1 MNDNIKG
8 FTNNNDST
16 IIISGPCSAETE
28 SQLLL
33 TAQQLKER
41 ITINYFRAGIWKPRT
56 KPGMFE
62 GVGQIGLSWLQRV
75 KKEIGLKSIVE
86 VANPQ
91 HVEQILKH
99 GIDAC
104 WIGARTSVS
113 PFAVQEIAES
123 LKGVNIPV
131 FIKNP
136 VNPDL
141 ELWSGALER
150 FIKSEISEI
159 RLIHRGFSSSVF
171 SEFRNPPMWQLAIE
185 MKRRFPHIPLLC
197 DPSHICGNRNF
208 LKEIAQK
215 SIDLDYDGLMLESHV
230 DPDNAWSDAKQQIT
244 PSELASLLNSLIW
257 RKASAEEPASMVELR
272 KIRENIDYID
282 DELIE
287 LLAQRM
293 QLSDQIGALKR
304 QNNITILQTERW
316 NNMLLRLEK
325 KALQRGLSKDFF
337 KKYFEA
343 VHFESINHQNN
354 VMNEN

>member
-1 MNDNIKG
+1 MNYVEDVSTQIKYINESMEDINKNTERLSDDSENSSAVTEEQLAVIDDVSNQASYLQEMANKLNDNIKD

-171 SEFRNPPMWQLAIE
+171 SEFRKTNTNIYRNP
-185 MKRRFPHIPLLC
+185 K
-197 DPSHICGNRNF
+197 
-208 LKEIAQK
+208 LK
-215 SIDLDYDGLMLESHV
+215 S
-230 DPDNAWSDAKQQIT
+230 N
-244 PSELASLLNSLIW
+244 
-257 RKASAEEPASMVELR
+257 
-272 KIRENIDYID
+272 
-282 DELIE
+282 
-287 LLAQRM
+287 
-293 QLSDQIGALKR
+293 
-304 QNNITILQTERW
+304 
-316 NNMLLRLEK
+316 
-325 KALQRGLSKDFF
+325 
-337 KKYFEA
+337 
-343 VHFESINHQNN
+343 
-354 VMNEN
+354 

>member
-1 MNDNIKG
+1 
-8 FTNNNDST
+8 
-16 IIISGPCSAETE
+16 
-28 SQLLL
+28 
-33 TAQQLKER
+33 
-41 ITINYFRAGIWKPRT
+41 
-56 KPGMFE
+56 
-62 GVGQIGLSWLQRV
+62 
-75 KKEIGLKSIVE
+75 
-86 VANPQ
+86 
-91 HVEQILKH
+91 
-99 GIDAC
+99 
-104 WIGARTSVS
+104 
-113 PFAVQEIAES
+113 
-123 LKGVNIPV
+123 
-131 FIKNP
+131 
-136 VNPDL
+136 
-141 ELWSGALER
+141 
-150 FIKSEISEI
+150 
-159 RLIHRGFSSSVF
+159 
-171 SEFRNPPMWQLAIE
+171 MWQLSIE
-185 MKRRFPHIPLLC
+185 MKRRFPNIPMLC
-197 DPSHICGNRNF
+197 DPSHICGNRTF

-257 RKASAEEPASMVELR
+257 RKVSAEEPASMVELR